1 MFWFCFKDIVIPC
14 NIFHQPCWTG
24 GWKDFETKKRN
35 SINGNASE
43 TNIYFGHKSSA
54 SEGCECVLIVQF
66 ISILHFF
73 VIIVWKKYSFC
84 LFWPFCSKVQGNTW
98 FWDFLEAGQNNEN
111 YTYSNWQLVRFF
123 WKLVR
128 FFSRFFRFFS
138 LMLVRFF
145 LTAGQFF

>member
-1 MFWFCFKDIVIPC
+1 MLANPCDGGRCILMFWFCFKDIVIPC

-73 VIIVWKKYSFC
+73 VIIVWKKIFF
-84 LFWPFCSKVQGNTW
+84 LPFLTKYKETH
-98 FWDFLEAGQNNEN
+98 DFEI
-111 YTYSNWQLVRFF
+111 F
-123 WKLVR
+123 WKLVKTMKTIHTLIGSWSD
-128 FFSRFFRFFS
+128 FFQGF
-138 LMLVRFF
+138 LDFF
-145 LTAGQFF
+145 L